1 MHEVGLND
9 GIKIPDHPVVN
20 MFGAVFC
27 QDGNINFISAVKSD
41 EPENENEKENFEKIN
56 ISVDGNPAILSG
68 IVVNYQATLSCFNFS
83 KLPSEIGPVVA
94 VSRIAS
100 DTNNR
105 FAVVTESGKIYVY
118 RGYKASDD
126 GTRKDHFDPTLPE
139 SYSALSNFIEIKLDG
154 IPDGIVQSPTAETVF
169 GLEDGGV
176 AIWIKSGSELYF
188 GATDDIT
195 DKWTGDST
203 AASLHKAFIRSDGRI
218 AYYYS
223 VPYII
228 GNFGRIRAIY
238 KQLNYHL
245 SSEINFKAEHLE
257 HTSKDVF
264 AWNQEGNIYEVPDFT
279 KAFTGKYSHINLK
292 SGKYY
297 LMDGNG
303 LSSSSKPDFSDQTE
317 FKTVHGRN
325 VVDVAFS
332 KSGAERY
339 AVEKDGVVR
348 VYQDLYKVFTQ
359 YTVNGSP
366 IGNPGPISWSRDA
379 GVLPY
384 VKKSDDG
391 FVEILDTVVSQSE
404 VSCLRS
410 SLKLENGNSV
420 KTAGERFDINQY
432 GDVYTKS
439 GEKIDVPFDFTF
451 EKTGYGVVRKDD
463 VSSFCRVG
471 DIGDVDVAHPVI
483 ENIHNCRNM
492 RLFDD
497 TVVYMSDSGINILYP
512 RMNSTAL
519 RTRLDA
525 RDANLVVDVDGNGQ
539 KYIMFDD

>member
-245 SSEINFKAEHLE
+245 SSEIDFKAEHLE

-366 IGNPGPISWSRDA
+366 VGNPGPIS
-379 GVLPY
+379 
-384 VKKSDDG
+384 
-391 FVEILDTVVSQSE
+391 
-404 VSCLRS
+404 
-410 SLKLENGNSV
+410 
-420 KTAGERFDINQY
+420 
-432 GDVYTKS
+432 
-439 GEKIDVPFDFTF
+439 
-451 EKTGYGVVRKDD
+451 
-463 VSSFCRVG
+463 
-471 DIGDVDVAHPVI
+471 
-483 ENIHNCRNM
+483 
-492 RLFDD
+492 
-497 TVVYMSDSGINILYP
+497 
-512 RMNSTAL
+512 
-519 RTRLDA
+519 
-525 RDANLVVDVDGNGQ
+525 
-539 KYIMFDD
+539 